1 MEVFRRSR
9 RLPASVSLF
18 ERCRSAALTRR
29 ENGPICRCNPCAALA
44 LLEVAMLDGRWRTNI
59 EKALKPVGAKLL
71 KIGFTA
77 DRLTALG
84 VVMSAC
90 AAVAIAAGFL
100 PLGLLLLVL
109 TGLPDALDGA
119 VAKAAGTA
127 GPRGAFFDSVA
138 DRVSDTMLL
147 GGVAWY
153 LADTH
158 GGLMPLLPMAVLGA
172 SLIISYERAKAEAL
186 GFNAKGG
193 VMERAE
199 RVILL
204 GLGLLFPVLL
214 IPILWVMLVLTI
226 VTAIQRFAKVWSQA
240 SQERPTV
247 APTRRASRR
256 RAARATRVGSSQWRQ
271 NLQARRRR

>member
-1 MEVFRRSR
+1 
-9 RLPASVSLF
+9 
-18 ERCRSAALTRR
+18 
-29 ENGPICRCNPCAALA
+29 
-44 LLEVAMLDGRWRTNI
+44 MLDGRWRTNI
-59 EKALKPVGAKLL
+59 EKGLKPVGAKLL
-71 KIGFTA
+71 RAGVTA

-90 AAVAIAAGFL
+90 AAVAIGSGHTS
-100 PLGLLLLVL
+100 LGLLLLVL

-138 DRVSDTMLL
+138 DRVSDAMLL

-153 LADTH
+153 LAGTH

-204 GLGLLFPVLL
+204 CVGLLFESLLVPV
-214 IPILWVMLVLTI
+214 LWVMLVLVTI
-226 VTAIQRFAKVWSQA
+226 TAVQRFIKVWKQAAVAPVTAARIEMRRSRRQSRRVSRADRRVLIQRR
-240 SQERPTV
+240 RP
-247 APTRRASRR
+247 R
-256 RAARATRVGSSQWRQ
+256 G
-271 NLQARRRR
+271 